1 MSQFIAD
8 SVWYR
13 TQFWSSFVVAFL
25 PYLCVSLCRINENV
39 CIHAESHNH
48 FSLFI
53 SHIFVFFFW
62 WFWKIRHQGQTCK
75 IAHITCYRSTVTTTK
90 QTNQKKVC
98 IQENQGRKRTTAMKN
113 PIHFLNRLLIGE
125 GFFSSCFFL
134 NEYTQQ
140 RNRINISII
149 IRLVR
154 TCFCSECGRNDHFMA
169 MKLHFMYSLPLE

>member
-25 PYLCVSLCRINENV
+25 PYLCISLCRINENV

-90 QTNQKKVC
+90 QTDKKRFVHRR
-98 IQENQGRKRTTAMKN
+98 IRKEN
-113 PIHFLNRLLIGE
+113 E
-125 GFFSSCFFL
+125 
-134 NEYTQQ
+134 QQ
-140 RNRINISII
+140 RWKTQFIFSIDFWSVKAFSL
-149 IRLVR
+149 LVS
-154 TCFCSECGRNDHFMA
+154 F
-169 MKLHFMYSLPLE
+169 